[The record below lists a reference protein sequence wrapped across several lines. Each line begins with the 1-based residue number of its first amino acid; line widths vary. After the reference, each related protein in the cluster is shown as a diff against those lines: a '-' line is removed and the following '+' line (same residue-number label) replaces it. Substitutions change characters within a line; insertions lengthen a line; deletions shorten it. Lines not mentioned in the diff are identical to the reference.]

1 MATDRYLTAKQA
13 AERLGVSLPTLYA
26 YVSRGLIRS
35 EATAE
40 GKRQRRYSAEDID
53 RILSRKEAKRY
64 PERVVESALH
74 WGAPLLD
81 SAITLISDGKFY
93 YRGYDA
99 TRLALTE
106 TIESVASLIW
116 TGSIEQARNIFDS
129 SNLPSAKRYEAM
141 LLDIEV
147 DGATLSLLQSFQV
160 FLPIAEADDPS
171 AYDLRPTTIYQT
183 GARIVRLMASVAAG
197 EVPEDVLIG
206 TMLARGWCPQIAE
219 APRLLNTALILC
231 ADHELNASSF
241 TARVTAS
248 AGSTLYAVVSAGLAT
263 LQGAKHGG
271 YIERVEALLNE
282 VGTPEQARSILAARL
297 RRGEPIPGFGHL
309 LYPQGDPR
317 ARVLLE
323 QLTQLLPDS
332 PAVALSM
339 SVIQHAESLLS
350 EYPTIDFALAILA
363 RALKLPTGS
372 ALGLFALGRVVGW
385 IGHAIEQYAEDR
397 LIRPRARYIGD
408 LPRA

>member
-1 MATDRYLTAKQA
+1 MATNRYLTAKQA

-35 EATAE
+35 EATTE

-53 RILSRKEAKRY
+53 RIISRKEARRH

-99 TRLALTE
+99 TQLALQERIE
-106 TIESVASLIW
+106 TVAALIW
-116 TGSIEQARNIFDS
+116 TGDGNQAESLFHS
-129 SNLPSAKRYEAM
+129 QLPVSASRYEAM

-147 DGATLSLLQSFQV
+147 DGANLSLLQSLQV

-171 AYDLRPTTIYQT
+171 AYDLRPTAIQQT
-183 GARIVRLMASVAAG
+183 GARIVRLMASIAAG
-197 EVPEDVLIG
+197 EVPEDTTIAA
-206 TMLARGWCPQIAE
+206 MLTQGWCPSIPSAE
-219 APRLLNTALILC
+219 RLIDSALILC

-241 TARVTAS
+241 AARIAAS
-248 AGSTLYAVVSAGLAT
+248 AGSTLYAVVSAGLAA
-263 LQGAKHGG
+263 LQGVKHGG
-271 YIERVEALLNE
+271 YTERVEALLNE
-282 VGTPEQARSILAARL
+282 VATPDQARATLTGRL
-297 RRGEPIPGFGHL
+297 RRGEPIPGFGHM

-323 QLTQLLPDS
+323 QLAQKLPNS
-332 PAVALSM
+332 HAVDLGIA
-339 SVIQHAESLLS
+339 ICQHAESLLS

-363 RALKLPTGS
+363 RALQLPPGS
-372 ALGLFALGRVVGW
+372 ALGLFALGRVIGW
-385 IGHAIEQYAEDR
+385 IGHAIEQYAENR
-397 LIRPRARYIGD
+397 LIRPRARYVGD